1 MFRYIINRILI
12 LIPILIAV
20 AILIFTLMYF
30 VPGDP
35 VEIML
40 GASNATQA
48 EIESARENLG
58 LNQPFLIRMGTY
70 LGNLLFRFD
79 FGKSYIFG
87 TSVGLE
93 LIKRFPNTLYIAL
106 SSIILSVLIGVPL
119 GIRAAVKANTLE
131 DRVSMFISLIGNSMP
146 EFWLALMLVLL
157 FSLHLGWLPSSGAKS
172 LRYFILPAAANAIGG
187 IAGIAR
193 QTRSSMLEVIRSDY
207 VTTARSK
214 GLAERKVIYG
224 HALPN
229 ALIPIVTLC
238 GGRFGHMLGGTMI
251 IETIFSIPG
260 IGSYLIDSINTRD
273 YNAVQGSIIYIALAF
288 SVMMLVTDIV
298 YAYVDP
304 RIKANYIRKRKR
316 GMNHA

>member
-1 MFRYIINRILI
+1 MIKYIIKRFLI
-12 LIPILIAV
+12 MIPILLAV

-35 VEIML
+35 ASIML
-40 GASNATQA
+40 GGAQATQL
-48 EIESARENLG
+48 EIEKAREALG
-58 LNQPFLIRMGTY
+58 LNQPYIVRLGTY
-70 LGNLLFRFD
+70 LEKVVFHFD
-79 FGKSYIFG
+79 FGQSYTYG

-106 SSIILSVLIGVPL
+106 SSIILSVVIGVPL
-119 GIRAAVKANTLE
+119 GVRAAVKANTAE
-131 DRVSMFISLIGNSMP
+131 DRISMFISLIGNSMP
-146 EFWLALMLVLL
+146 GFWLALILVLV
-157 FSLHLGWLPSSGAKS
+157 FSLSLGWLPSSGARSFK
-172 LRYFILPAAANAIGG
+172 YFILPALANSIGG

-214 GLAERKVIYG
+214 GLSERNVIYG

-229 ALIPIVTLC
+229 ALIPIITLC
-238 GGRFGHMLGGTMI
+238 GSRFGHMLGGTMI

-260 IGSYLIDSINTRD
+260 IGSYLIDSINSRD

-288 SVMMLVTDIV
+288 SLMMLLTDII
-298 YAYVDP
+298 YAFVDP
-304 RIKANYIRKRKR
+304 RIKAQYVKKKKR
-316 GMNHA
+316 GAVHV